1 MSGVAFPCRVTAVH
15 PHYDAYGNEYVCVE
29 FSVEAQRPPSVIQ
42 MPKEAPEE
50 LSAVIPI
57 VSQIPK
63 MMVHGKAYSNRLVLF
78 LTVQEWERM
87 ERKYQYGDDAE
98 VSIGRDGSIS
108 VRVVRG

>member
-1 MSGVAFPCRVTAVH
+1 MSEVTFPCRVTAVH
-15 PHYDAYGNEYVCVE
+15 PNYDPFGNEYVCVE

-42 MPKEAPEE
+42 MPKDVPEE

-63 MMVHGKAYSNRLVLF
+63 MMTHGKAYSNRVVLF

-98 VSIGRDGSIS
+98 VTIGRNGSIH
-108 VRVVRG
+108 VKVVQE